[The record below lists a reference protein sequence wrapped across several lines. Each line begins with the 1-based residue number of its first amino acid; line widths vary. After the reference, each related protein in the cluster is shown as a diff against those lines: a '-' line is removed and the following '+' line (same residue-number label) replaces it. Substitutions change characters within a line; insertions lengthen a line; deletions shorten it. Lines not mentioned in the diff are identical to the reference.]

1 MLKKNTAATVVGGKI
16 DTVLG
21 PNTSYNG
28 TIRSNGNI
36 RIDGTYE
43 GRLETAGNVIVGA
56 SGKVEADIVANAVQV
71 WGAVRGSISTQGRLE
86 ILPSGR
92 VWGEVHVAALLID
105 EGGMFRGQCF
115 MAGEQ
120 VEPLTLLGTTTEPE
134 DAY

>member
-1 MLKKNTAATVVGGKI
+1 MLKKNTAATVVGGRL

-28 TIRSNGNI
+28 VIKSNGNI
-36 RIDGTYE
+36 RIDGAYE
-43 GRLETAGNVIVGA
+43 GKLETAGNVIVGA
-56 SGKVEADIVANAVQV
+56 SGRVEADIIANAVQV
-71 WGAVRGSISTQGRLE
+71 WGAVRGNISTQGRLE

-92 VWGEVHVAALLID
+92 VWGEIHVAALLID

-120 VEPLTLLGTTTEPE
+120 VEPLTLLD
-134 DAY
+134 DAAGDESA